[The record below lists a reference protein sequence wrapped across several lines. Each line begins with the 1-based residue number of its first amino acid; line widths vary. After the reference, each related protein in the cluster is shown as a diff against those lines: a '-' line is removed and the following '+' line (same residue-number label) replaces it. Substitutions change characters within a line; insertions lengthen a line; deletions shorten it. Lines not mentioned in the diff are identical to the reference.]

1 MSRFIQEIRTGSNHE
16 PVTSFVSRSNLTVL
30 NPFVLWDHFA
40 ISGAVNPAGFG
51 FHGHSGVATI
61 SYPLISSIKHEDTG
75 GHTGHLL
82 SGGIQV
88 MSAGGGVLHKE
99 TVYPDAGK
107 AEALQLWTLLPT
119 AENEMGPV
127 TYSAAQSD
135 ALPEV
140 KNLKSRTKVLVGE
153 YQGVSSPVQHSVAMA
168 YLHVNLKSGSKWQHQ
183 VAKGQTTAFVY
194 LRSGQLTIGTT
205 HLSAGEMGIFNTS
218 NDEIQ
223 VSTTNNAAEFL
234 LVAGKPLAQ
243 PIISTGPSVHSSR
256 HNAILGSRQINKLQ
270 MQLTH

>member
-1 MSRFIQEIRTGSNHE
+1 MSRFIQEIRTGSNHR
-16 PVTSFVSRSNLTVL
+16 PIASFVSRGNLTVL

-40 ISGAVNPAGFG
+40 ISGADNTAGFG

-107 AEALQLWTLLPT
+107 AEAFQLWTLLP
-119 AENEMGPV
+119 A
-127 TYSAAQSD
+127 
-135 ALPEV
+135 
-140 KNLKSRTKVLVGE
+140 
-153 YQGVSSPVQHSVAMA
+153 
-168 YLHVNLKSGSKWQHQ
+168 
-183 VAKGQTTAFVY
+183 
-194 LRSGQLTIGTT
+194 
-205 HLSAGEMGIFNTS
+205 
-218 NDEIQ
+218 
-223 VSTTNNAAEFL
+223 
-234 LVAGKPLAQ
+234 
-243 PIISTGPSVHSSR
+243 VHSSR
-256 HNAILGSRQINKLQ
+256 DNAILGSRQISKLQ